1 MARVEDQTLEYWEPG
16 SDEERIHH
24 LRRIILV
31 HSILYYRFDASV
43 IADHVF
49 DGWTYELAQLQR
61 ENPLAMVRVLYH
73 KESFLFFSGADAYAL
88 PLYDRRATNRA
99 IQIMRER
106 AIKASWTIT

>member
-1 MARVEDQTLEYWEPG
+1 MARVEDQVLEYWEEG
-16 SDEERIHH
+16 TDEERIHH

-31 HSILYYRFDASV
+31 HSILYYRFNTSV

-73 KESFLFFSGADAYAL
+73 KESFLFFSGADAYSL

-106 AIKASWTIT
+106 KKVMEWPN

>member
-1 MARVEDQTLEYWEPG
+1 MARVEDQVLEYWERG
-16 SDEERIHH
+16 TDEERIHH

-31 HSILYYRFDASV
+31 HSILYYRFDTSV

-61 ENPLAMVRVLYH
+61 ENPLAMCRVLYH

-88 PLYDRRATNRA
+88 PLYDKRATIRA
-99 IQIMRER
+99 IQIIRDR
-106 AIKASWTIT
+106 TKKATWD

>member
-1 MARVEDQTLEYWEPG
+1 MARVEDQVLEYWERG
-16 SDEERIHH
+16 TDEERIHH

-31 HSILYYRFDASV
+31 HSILYYRFNTSV

-49 DGWTYELAQLQR
+49 DEWTYELARIQR

-73 KESFLFFSGADAYAL
+73 KESFLFFAGADAYAL

-99 IQIMRER
+99 IQIMRKR
-106 AIKASWTIT
+106 DKPTPWP